1 MEKLVNF
8 PSRKMKTQALDR
20 GLLTLEPV
28 GVTTKHPTIRLP
40 LSKLGLGTYLR
51 IFKFSLSPWSNNQL
65 FFSSKISFDSVLD
78 FNYLCLAL
86 ANLIPH
92 LVYCKNLL
100 PVLSTSNFSLSSSE
114 SFDDCPLPSCHV

>member
-28 GVTTKHPTIRLP
+28 GGAPTIHLP

-65 FFSSKISFDSVLD
+65 FFSSKISFD
-78 FNYLCLAL
+78 FNYLSLAL
-86 ANLIPH
+86 VNLIPH

-114 SFDDCPLPSCHV
+114 SFDGYPLPSCQVWTLTIT